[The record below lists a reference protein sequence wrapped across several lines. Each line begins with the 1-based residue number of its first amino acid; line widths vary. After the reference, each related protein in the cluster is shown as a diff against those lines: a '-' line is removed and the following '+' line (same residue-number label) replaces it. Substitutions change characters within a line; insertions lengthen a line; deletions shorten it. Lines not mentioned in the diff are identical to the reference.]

1 MTRLKLRGTI
11 LLALVTL
18 SACAGLAKR
27 LEPPRVSIAD
37 FRVQE
42 IQMMETVFLIQLR
55 VFNTNDVALQ
65 VKGLQCDLE
74 LNDQAFA
81 TGVSNTPVE
90 IPSYGTQTVPV
101 TVYSS
106 IVSMFKGAWG
116 MQNREELRYRLK
128 GKLRL
133 GAETTMP
140 AVIPFTAEGRVTLK
154 GPPPQSR

>member
-1 MTRLKLRGTI
+1 MIRLRFTI
-11 LLALVTL
+11 LVALVL
-18 SACAGLAKR
+18 ASACAGLGKR

-42 IQMMETVFLIQLR
+42 IQMMETVFLVQLR

-74 LNDQAFA
+74 LNGEPFA

-116 MQNREELRYRLK
+116 MQNQEKLRYRLK
-128 GKLRL
+128 GELRL
-133 GAETTMP
+133 GTQSMMP
-140 AVIPFTAEGRVTLK
+140 SVIPFTSEGSVALK
-154 GPPPQSR
+154 GPLQSK